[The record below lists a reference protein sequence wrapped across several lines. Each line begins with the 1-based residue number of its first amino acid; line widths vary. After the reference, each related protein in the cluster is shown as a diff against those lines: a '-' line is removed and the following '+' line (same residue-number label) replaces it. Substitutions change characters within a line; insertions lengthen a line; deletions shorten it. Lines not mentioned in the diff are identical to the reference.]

1 MNSRLDTLQAA
12 VLLVKLKAFQK
23 ELADTDAMAE
33 KYAEGLKD
41 CVKVPVIPEGCGS
54 GWAQYSILLRNG
66 EERDRV
72 QAYLKANDVPSMIYY
87 QRGMHQQTAFAGYC
101 LYGETF
107 PVTEE
112 VCSRVLSLPLSPYL
126 TAEDQGKVIRLIR
139 EAVTGSGV

>member
-54 GWAQYSILLRNG
+54 GWAGRRAPGAADRRG
-66 EERDRV
+66 EG
-72 QAYLKANDVPSMIYY
+72 A
-87 QRGMHQQTAFAGYC
+87 
-101 LYGETF
+101 
-107 PVTEE
+107 TEE
-112 VCSRVLSLPLSPYL
+112 
-126 TAEDQGKVIRLIR
+126 
-139 EAVTGSGV
+139 